1 VMSSSTSESKAKPA
15 RIDACV
21 VMFEYR
27 ST

>member
-1 VMSSSTSESKAKPA
+1 MSSSTSESKAKPA